1 MKVVISTLDS
11 LFVSVDFLPQ
21 SDHEIAYNFQPKK
34 KMTFLASRVLL
45 RLALKSFYALD
56 DVPSLYFGSHGK
68 PYFDPS
74 LSIFF
79 NFSHSGNYIG
89 AAFSNIEMGFD
100 IECVKERKN
109 FQGLCKK
116 VLTEPEKNYIFK
128 LSEKEQRE
136 FFTLLWTVRESL
148 LKDSGLGLVGLSS
161 LSFDIEKEIG
171 RAIDNQPLLVNSYFL
186 GALSEDYITPA
197 YFSLTLRKEEKVDFY
212 IYEKG
217 SLQKKVLRPVKS
229 FVINAPNP

>member
-11 LFVSVDFLPQ
+11 LLVSVDSLPQ
-21 SDHEIAYNFQPKK
+21 SDHEIAHDFQPKK

-45 RLALKSFYALD
+45 RLALKSFYALN
-56 DVPSLYFGSHGK
+56 DVPSLSFGPHGK

-148 LKDSGLGLVGLSS
+148 LKDSGLGLVGLSKLHIDPEHNCGMASDNPTLRVHSYNIAS
-161 LSFDIEKEIG
+161 LFPKS
-171 RAIDNQPLLVNSYFL
+171 
-186 GALSEDYITPA
+186 SERA
-197 YFSLTLRKEEKVDFY
+197 YFSLTDRNSDKIEFFTVDGSALKELNT
-212 IYEKG
+212 
-217 SLQKKVLRPVKS
+217 LQSERIIK
-229 FVINAPNP
+229 IN

>member
-11 LFVSVDFLPQ
+11 LLVSVDSLPQ
-21 SDHEIAYNFQPKK
+21 SDHEIAHDFQPKK

-45 RLALKSFYALD
+45 RLALKSFYALN
-56 DVPSLYFGSHGK
+56 DVPSLSFGPHGK

-116 VLTEPEKNYIFK
+116 VLTDPEKNYIFK

-136 FFTLLWTVRESL
+136 FFTFLWTVRESL
-148 LKDSGLGLVGLSS
+148 LKDSGLGLVGLSKLHIDPEHNCGMASDNPILRVHSYNITS
-161 LSFDIEKEIG
+161 LFPKS
-171 RAIDNQPLLVNSYFL
+171 
-186 GALSEDYITPA
+186 SERA
-197 YFSLTLRKEEKVDFY
+197 YFSLTDRSSVNIEFFTVDGCALKELNT
-212 IYEKG
+212 
-217 SLQKKVLRPVKS
+217 LQSERIIK
-229 FVINAPNP
+229 IN

>member
-11 LFVSVDFLPQ
+11 LLVSVDSLPQ
-21 SDHEIAYNFQPKK
+21 SDHEIAHDFQPKK
-34 KMTFLASRVLL
+34 KMTFLASRVML
-45 RLALKSFYALD
+45 RLALKSFYALN
-56 DVPSLYFGSHGK
+56 DVPSLSFGPHGK

-74 LSIFF
+74 FSIFF

-116 VLTEPEKNYIFK
+116 VLTDPEKNYIFK

-148 LKDSGLGLVGLSS
+148 LKDSGLGLVGLSKLHIDPEHNCGKASDNPTLRVHSYNIAS
-161 LSFDIEKEIG
+161 LFPKS
-171 RAIDNQPLLVNSYFL
+171 
-186 GALSEDYITPA
+186 SERA
-197 YFSLTLRKEEKVDFY
+197 YFSLTVRKSDKIEFFTVD
-212 IYEKG
+212 G
-217 SLQKKVLRPVKS
+217 SALKE
-229 FVINAPNP
+229 INNPKTERIIKIN

>member
-1 MKVVISTLDS
+1 
-11 LFVSVDFLPQ
+11 
-21 SDHEIAYNFQPKK
+21 
-34 KMTFLASRVLL
+34 
-45 RLALKSFYALD
+45 
-56 DVPSLYFGSHGK
+56 
-68 PYFDPS
+68 
-74 LSIFF
+74 
-79 NFSHSGNYIG
+79 
-89 AAFSNIEMGFD
+89 MGFD

-217 SLQKKVLRPVKS
+217 SLQKKGLRPVKS
-229 FVINAPNP
+229 FVINAPKP

>member
-11 LFVSVDFLPQ
+11 LLVSVDSLPQ
-21 SDHEIAYNFQPKK
+21 SDHEIAHDFQPKK

-45 RLALKSFYALD
+45 RLALKSFYALN
-56 DVPSLYFGSHGK
+56 DVPSLSFGPHGK

-74 LSIFF
+74 FSIFF

-100 IECVKERKN
+100 IECVKDRKN

-116 VLTEPEKNYIFK
+116 VLTDPEKNYIFK

-148 LKDSGLGLVGLSS
+148 LKDSGLGLVGLSKLHIDPEYNCGKASDNPS
-161 LSFDIEKEIG
+161 L
-171 RAIDNQPLLVNSYFL
+171 RVHSYNIASLFPKS
-186 GALSEDYITPA
+186 SERA
-197 YFSLTLRKEEKVDFY
+197 YFSLTDRNSDKIEFFTVDGSALKELNT
-212 IYEKG
+212 
-217 SLQKKVLRPVKS
+217 LQSERIIK
-229 FVINAPNP
+229 IN

>member
-11 LFVSVDFLPQ
+11 LLVSVDSLPQ
-21 SDHEIAYNFQPKK
+21 IDHEIAHDFQPKK

-45 RLALKSFYALD
+45 RLALKSFYALN
-56 DVPSLYFGSHGK
+56 DVPSLSFGPHGK

-116 VLTEPEKNYIFK
+116 VLTDPEKNYIFK
-128 LSEKEQRE
+128 LSEREQRE

-148 LKDSGLGLVGLSS
+148 LKDSGLGLVGLSKLHIDPEHNCGMASDNPTLCVHSYNIAS
-161 LSFDIEKEIG
+161 LFPKS
-171 RAIDNQPLLVNSYFL
+171 
-186 GALSEDYITPA
+186 SERA
-197 YFSLTLRKEEKVDFY
+197 YFSLTDRNSDKIEFFTVDGSTLKELNNPKTERIIK
-212 IYEKG
+212 
-217 SLQKKVLRPVKS
+217 
-229 FVINAPNP
+229 IN